1 MSEVI
6 YLLLGWAATV
16 GGCYA
21 LGRILWT
28 RLAAPLLREEEIAF
42 SFLLGAA
49 AYAMVLFALGFAHG
63 YYRGVFIALPLVLGL
78 AAWRL
83 GALTLP
89 ADRLAPLEPALRRL
103 LWLLGGPFA
112 VLYLSNAMAPE
123 ISPDGSTYHL
133 GLVARYAR
141 EHALIPVY
149 TSIYSALSQG
159 MEMLFL
165 PAFSIGR
172 HSAAGMVHATFLFL
186 LPWMMLNW
194 ARRRGHAAAGAA
206 AALIVFLTP
215 VVGVDGISAYND
227 LAGAAAVF
235 AVFALLDRWDKSRA
249 PGLLYAIGLLAGF
262 CYGIKYTLALAVP
275 LALAWVGWR
284 ERRWRPVLTVAACAA
299 VMILPWMARNAVWW
313 HNPVA
318 PLFNAWFPNPYVHQ
332 WFERE
337 YTLSMKTY
345 NLPSRWMI
353 PFEVTLQGQTLGG
366 RLGPVYL
373 LAPLALGSLRTALG
387 RRLLLLWAVFTA
399 TYFSNVGTRFLIP
412 GLPFLTLALAL
423 LPWPRLLLP
432 GVLLAHG
439 ILSWP
444 DAMKWYGERQ
454 GWRLEKVVW
463 REALRIKPAEDFLRN
478 HLPSYP
484 IVRLVD
490 ATVPPG
496 RRVFSFQQIAEAYC
510 HAEILVGFQSAQ
522 GEVFRDAV
530 NNALR
535 EERKP
540 ALQVR
545 YQFPA
550 RPLSQ
555 VRAIVSRDWPEARW
569 SVHEMHVLH
578 AGKEIPRSPHWRAT
592 ASSAP
597 ETAPLAFD
605 NSPVTRWSADVPWR
619 RNHGLALDLGRP
631 QTVDE
636 VVLEMSP
643 DQPWEGIVLDGIP
656 EARVSARHVPPPT
669 GLRRIVMEELL
680 ARNVHYIVAAAD
692 EYWYRD
698 LRTRM
703 DYWGIEELGTRGN
716 HTLYRILLPGENPT
730 IMVR

>member
-16 GGCYA
+16 AGCYA
-21 LGRILWT
+21 LGRILWS
-28 RLAAPLLREEEIAF
+28 RLAVRLAREEEIAF

-49 AYAMVLFALGFAHG
+49 GYAMILFGLGLAHG
-63 YYRGVFIALPLVLGL
+63 YYRGVFFALPVALGL

-83 GALTLP
+83 GAFVLP
-89 ADRLAPLEPALRRL
+89 AERLAPLEPGLRRL
-103 LWLLGGPFA
+103 LWFVGGPFA

-133 GLVARYAR
+133 GLVARYYR
-141 EHALIPVY
+141 EHAMVPVH
-149 TSIYSALSQG
+149 TSIYAALSQG
-159 MEMLFL
+159 VEMLFL
-165 PAFSIGR
+165 PAFAIGR

-186 LPWMMLNW
+186 VPWMMLTW
-194 ARRRGHAAAGAA
+194 ARRRGHAAAGVG
-206 AALIVFLTP
+206 AALIVFVTP

-227 LAGAAAVF
+227 LAAAAVVF
-235 AVFALLDRWDKSRA
+235 AVFALLDRWDETRA
-249 PGLLYAIGLLAGF
+249 PGLLYAIGVLAGF
-262 CYGIKYTLALAVP
+262 SYGVKYTLALAVA

-284 ERRWRPVLTVAACAA
+284 ERRWRPVLIVAFCAA
-299 VMILPWMARNAVWW
+299 LMILPWMIRNAVWW
-313 HNPVA
+313 QNPVA

-345 NLPSRWMI
+345 TLPSRWMI
-353 PFEVTLQGQTLGG
+353 PWEVTMQGQTLGG
-366 RLGPVYL
+366 RLGPLFL
-373 LAPLALGSLRTALG
+373 LAPLALWSLRTTLG
-387 RRLLLLWAVFTA
+387 RRLLLVWAVFSA

-412 GLPFLTLALAL
+412 GLPFLTLALGL
-423 LPWPRLLLP
+423 LPWPRALL
-432 GVLLAHG
+432 GAVVVAHG

-444 DAMKWYGERQ
+444 DAMKWYGERY

-490 ATVPPG
+490 AEVPSG
-496 RRVFSFQQIAEAYC
+496 RRVFSFQQIADAYC

-522 GEVFRDAV
+522 GEILRDAV

-540 ALQVR
+540 GLQVR
-545 YQFPA
+545 YSFPA
-550 RPLSQ
+550 RPLTQ
-555 VRAIVSRDWPEARW
+555 VRAMVGRDWPEARW
-569 SVHEMHVLH
+569 SVHEMRVFH
-578 AGKEIPRSPHWRAT
+578 AGKEIPRSPHWRVRAD
-592 ASSAP
+592 SAA
-597 ETAPLAFD
+597 ETAPFAFD
-605 NSPVTRWSADVPWR
+605 NSPVTRWSADVPWKK
-619 RNHGLALDLGRP
+619 NHGLTVDLGLE
-631 QTVDE
+631 QIVDE

-656 EARVSARHVPPPT
+656 EAKISARHVPPPT
-669 GLRRIVMEELL
+669 GLRRIVMEEFL
-680 ARNVHYIVAAAD
+680 AQNVHYIVAAAD

-698 LRTRM
+698 LRMRM
-703 DYWGIEELGTRGN
+703 DYWGLEDLGTRGN
-716 HTLYRILLPGENPT
+716 HTLYRILLPGENPR
-730 IMVR
+730 IINR